1 VLGFG
6 FGLGFGLRWFGLGLE
21 AMADQ
26 RRASSFSVRRTA
38 LKRESRKA
46 ECDATLG

>member
-1 VLGFG
+1 MLGFG
-6 FGLGFGLRWFGLGLE
+6 FGLGFGLRFGFGLE

-26 RRASSFSVRRTA
+26 RRASSLSVRRTA